1 MVWIGYLRKQ
11 VHNVAN
17 KNESRMAARHTGGG
31 KPPRQPGKRKRNPFL
46 RFLKWFLTLIV
57 VGIIA
62 GLGLFAWYAKDAPQ
76 LSQAKLRS
84 DGSSIIYDGS
94 GNEITSLGLE
104 TRSYVNSDQI
114 SQQLADA
121 VVSIEDRRFYQEHFG
136 IDPMRI
142 ASAAVN
148 DVLRRGGLQGG
159 STLTQQLVKLSFF
172 STRAS
177 DQTLK
182 RKAQEAWLALKV
194 EQRFSKQQILEYYV
208 NKVYM
213 NYGQYGMGTAAH
225 YYFGKDLRHL
235 SLAQTAFIAGLAQS
249 PVGYDPY
256 KAPQKA
262 TDRRNLVIDAML
274 RDKKIS
280 AAAAAQA
287 KATPI
292 SSGLINHSS
301 KEKADSENSR
311 VVDSYLTQVIK
322 DVKAKTGLNPYTAG
336 LKIYTNLDM
345 KAQKRLY
352 DIVNGSNYVSF
363 PDNKLQTAVTM
374 TNPKN
379 GRVVAQIGGRKTGDV
394 KLAYNRAVATS
405 RSNGSNMKPLLDY
418 GPAIEY
424 LNQST
429 YTQIDDSPYQ
439 YPGTN
444 TSVYDWDRQYKGV
457 ISMRQALAG
466 SRNIPAIK
474 TLDTVGINKGL
485 NFLKG
490 LGITLPANQH
500 VISSAIGG
508 SVSTEESASAY
519 GAFANGGTYYKPN
532 YIRKITTQ
540 DGVTTSYDSAG
551 SRAMKSSTAY
561 MITDMLK
568 DVFTSSEGTGHQA
581 AVSGLYEAGKSGS
594 VNYSD
599 EDLAANPALSGAE
612 KDSWFTGYT
621 KQRVISVWTGYD
633 KAQQNGLSGSNQ
645 FISQQIYKA
654 LMSYV
659 SADLNNTNWKKP
671 SSVIARNIVIGSN
684 PPQSLPEAV
693 SGKTTRE
700 LFVAG
705 TTANVTMGSFTASSS
720 ASGTT
725 ANTVSADTS
734 SSDAETSSESSS
746 ESGSTSSSSA
756 SSESSASSNATPS
769 EPAASSSSQQQE
781 SR

>member
-1 MVWIGYLRKQ
+1 
-11 VHNVAN
+11 
-17 KNESRMAARHTGGG
+17 MAARHTGGG
-31 KPPRQPGKRKRNPFL
+31 KPPRQPSKRKRNPFL

>member
-1 MVWIGYLRKQ
+1 M
-11 VHNVAN
+11 AN
-17 KNESRMAARHTGGG
+17 NNESRMAARHARGT
-31 KPPRQPGKRKRNPFL
+31 KPPRNPANRKRNPIL
-46 RFLKWFLTLIV
+46 RFIKWCLILV
-57 VGIIA
+57 VIGIVA
-62 GLGLFAWYAKDAPQ
+62 GLGLFTWYAKDAPQ

-104 TRSYVNSDQI
+104 TRTYVSSDHI
-114 SQQLADA
+114 PQQLADA

-148 DVLRRGGLQGG
+148 DVFRRGGLQGG

-182 RKAQEAWLALKV
+182 RKSQEAWLALKV
-194 EQRFSKQQILEYYV
+194 EQRFSKQQILEYYI

-225 YYFGKDLRHL
+225 YYYGKDLRQL

-256 KAPQKA
+256 KEPQKA
-262 TDRRNLVIDAML
+262 TNRRNLVIDAML

-280 AAAAAQA
+280 AAAAQQA
-287 KATPI
+287 KVTPI
-292 SSGLINHSS
+292 DSGLTGHSDTT
-301 KEKADSENSR
+301 KADSENSR
-311 VVDSYLTQVIK
+311 VVDSYLSEVIR

-352 DIVNGSNYVSF
+352 DIVNGDNYVNF

-379 GRVVAQIGGRKTGDV
+379 GSVVAQIGGRKTGNV

-429 YTQIDDSPYQ
+429 YTQLDDSPYQ

-474 TLDTVGINKGL
+474 TLATVGISKGL

-490 LGITLPANQH
+490 LGITLPQNQH

-508 SVSTEESASAY
+508 SVSTEENASAY
-519 GAFANGGTYYKPN
+519 AAFANGGTYYKPN
-532 YIRKITTQ
+532 YVRKITTQ
-540 DGVTTSYDSAG
+540 DGITTSYDSAG

-568 DVFTSSEGTGHQA
+568 DVFTSTEGTGHQA

-599 EDLAANPALSGAE
+599 QDLAANPALHGTE

-633 KAQQNGLSGSNQ
+633 KAQQNGLAPADQ

-659 SADLNNTNWKKP
+659 SQNLPNTNWKKP
-671 SSVIARNIVIGSN
+671 SSVVARNIVLGSN

-693 SGKTTRE
+693 PGKTSRE

-705 TTANVTMGSFTASSS
+705 TTANVTMGTFSSN
-720 ASGTT
+720 AAPTSGST
-725 ANTVSADTS
+725 ANTVSSDTS
-734 SSDAETSSESSS
+734 SADTESSSESSS
-746 ESGSTSSSSA
+746 ESGSTSSSSE
-756 SSESSASSNATPS
+756 SSQSSASSSSAS
-769 EPAASSSSQQQE
+769 SQPAASSSSAQSTEPQQ
-781 SR
+781 